1 AREFAARRFDWRFL
15 IRAVTASRA
24 YQLSSAADPGGRND
38 PRLFARMALKGLSP
52 EQLYDSVAQATG
64 FHEGPPADPRLA
76 FLNDRSPRG
85 AFLARFADHGGT
97 TTEFQLSALQALTLM
112 NSKLIAAAI
121 SLEQGETLSAV
132 LDSPFLDTAG
142 RIETLYLAALARR
155 PTPQEQA
162 RLVQYVKGG
171 AADDDQGKGTDQ
183 ALADVFWALL
193 NSAEFITNH

>member
-1 AREFAARRFDWRFL
+1 DRAVRATFLGGATPHLKDGQDPRVSLAAWVTAADNPYFARAAVNRLWSHFFGTGLIDPVDDMVAAARTVGHPELLDLLAREFAARRFDWRSL

-85 AFLARFADHGGT
+85 A
-97 TTEFQLSALQALTLM
+97 
-112 NSKLIAAAI
+112 
-121 SLEQGETLSAV
+121 
-132 LDSPFLDTAG
+132 
-142 RIETLYLAALARR
+142 
-155 PTPQEQA
+155 
-162 RLVQYVKGG
+162 
-171 AADDDQGKGTDQ
+171 
-183 ALADVFWALL
+183 
-193 NSAEFITNH
+193 